1 MNKRDYLVSKGLA
14 KPGRGRLSREAHVEL
29 ERAIADGMVFDDDKP
44 AKPIKVAKVEENV
57 APPVV
62 TESNEP
68 LPTIRTPKVRD
79 IGERDLIGFTKEGWR
94 VSFITCRRC
103 GLHANFCS
111 CHDGLLPPSIV
122 ETLDERT
129 LEVLG

>member
-14 KPGRGRLSREAHVEL
+14 KPGRGRLSREAHIEI
-29 ERAIADGMVFDDDKP
+29 ERAIADGMVFDDVEKPKKP
-44 AKPIKVAKVEENV
+44 AKIEAVSED
-57 APPVV
+57 PPVV
-62 TESNEP
+62 TESNRP
-68 LPTIRTPKVRD
+68 IPTVVTPRVRD
-79 IGERDLIGFTKEGWR
+79 IGERDLIGYTKEGWR